1 MTIERVW
8 RKSRHSGENSDCVE
22 VSDPQWRKSSYS
34 GQASTCVEV
43 AQGDGRIA
51 VRNSNDRDAGTVYFT
66 RSEWAAFV
74 AGVKDGEFDPA

>member
-8 RKSRHSGENSDCVE
+8 RKSSHSGENGSCVE

-34 GQASTCVEV
+34 GQAGSCVEV

-66 RSEWAAFV
+66 RSEWTAFV
-74 AGVKDGEFDPA
+74 AGVKDGEFDTA